1 MSDIVM
7 RDDAR
12 RPDLDQQRKRA
23 RDLQQGVRR
32 GDPAAIARMLAHH
45 PKARGL
51 TPREVADR
59 LASRHDAQLVLARE
73 LGLPSWPALKEH
85 AERLARARTAI
96 AAGTVVD
103 TDLPTLHIRCGSD
116 IRERL
121 RQAGFVG
128 AFLEC
133 SDPLCQGPVPRDGD
147 LLQARA
153 GFIADAYG
161 MAPDAAL
168 AKLAAEHAGLEQAA
182 ATAGRIALWFEHD
195 PYDQLLLAR
204 VLASLAR
211 QRPVEIVLVEAGRY
225 PGLTRF
231 IGLGQ
236 LEPPALRTLWEQRR
250 PIGPGQLRL
259 GTAVWRAL
267 REPTPV
273 RLHALAAGGTPELPA
288 MAAALRRHLQEL
300 PWTGDG
306 LSLTQRLALLGLR
319 DGPRTAGEIFTK
331 LHVVTE
337 PLPFLGDLM
346 FWAVLRELIALA
358 DAPVAVDAADVD
370 LPWHRRRLALTAAG
384 QAILAGRLDL
394 LALAPPVRWLG
405 GVRLDPATPCWR
417 WDPDRVAPVLAGQPA
432 R

>member
-1 MSDIVM
+1 MSEIVM

-23 RDLQQGVRR
+23 RDLCRAVVA
-32 GDPAAIARMLAHH
+32 GDPAAAARMLAHH
-45 PKARGL
+45 PKAMGL
-51 TPREVADR
+51 TPRDVSVQ
-59 LASRHDAQLVLARE
+59 LASLHDAQLVLARE
-73 LGLPSWPALKEH
+73 LGLPSWPALKGH

-96 AAGTVVD
+96 AAGTLVD
-103 TDLPTLHIRCGSD
+103 ADTPTLHIRCGSD

-147 LLQARA
+147 LLHTRA
-153 GFIADAYG
+153 GFVTDAYD
-161 MAPDAAL
+161 MAPDAAR
-168 AKLAAEHAGLEQAA
+168 AKLAAQYAGLEQAA
-182 ATAGRIALWFEHD
+182 STAGRIALWFEHD

-250 PIGPGQLRL
+250 PIGPDQLRL
-259 GTAVWRAL
+259 GTAVWQAL
-267 REPTPV
+267 REPSPV
-273 RLHALAAGGTPELPA
+273 SLHALSAGGTPELPA
-288 MAAALRRHLQEL
+288 MAVALRRHLQEL

-306 LSLTQRLALLGLR
+306 LSLTQRLALLELR
-319 DGPRTAGEIFTK
+319 DGPRMAGEIFDK
-331 LHVVTE
+331 LNIVTE

-346 FWAVLRELIALA
+346 FRAVLRDLLSMA
-358 DAPVAVDAADVD
+358 DAPVIANAADAD
-370 LPWHRRRLALTAAG
+370 LPWHRYRLALTVAG
-384 QAILAGRLDL
+384 HAILAGRLDF

-405 GVRLDPATPCWR
+405 GVRLDPTIPCWR
-417 WDPDRVAPVLAGQPA
+417 WDAARTAPVLIAPPA